1 MKSNRWFGLAALAVL
16 MVGMLTVW
24 GAKSPG
30 QAPAG
35 RPQTWEYST
44 MYVGNGDY
52 TEQLNKWG
60 SQGWELVAA
69 YNADPQKPAVYV
81 FKRAKQ

>member
-1 MKSNRWFGLAALAVL
+1 MKLNRWFELAALAVL

-24 GAKSPG
+24 GARSPG

-35 RPQTWEYST
+35 RPQSWEYLT
-44 MYVGNGDY
+44 MRVGNGDY
-52 TEQLNKWG
+52 TDEFNKHG
-60 SQGWELVAA
+60 YQGWELVTA
-69 YNADPQKPAVYV
+69 YATDPQKPAVYV